1 MENNSKNAF
10 VRKSKT
16 DKWTEEEKEKLWRFH
31 LANGHLSCIQLAKTV
46 KGFFLNRTEEA
57 LIAMIYS
64 LKKERN
70 LPGHEVDDEIVW
82 ETGRPSLIKIHNL
95 SEKEVRMIVLEWYT
109 NGMFAYTLQDEEGR
123 NLEEILEVDSDT
135 SAELLEKALSL
146 ITALKESAD
155 EQTKKAIEALFREVK
170 YTDYINQE
178 TADYESEV
186 LAQNFD
192 KFGKNKR

>member
-1 MENNSKNAF
+1 MENSLKNAF

-16 DKWTEEEKEKLWRFH
+16 EKWTEEEKEKLWRFH
-31 LANGHLSCIQLAKTV
+31 LANKHLSCIQLAKTV

-57 LIAMIYS
+57 LIAMIYI

-70 LPGHEVDDEIVW
+70 LPGQEVDDEIVY

-109 NGMFAYTLQDEEGR
+109 NGMFADTLQDEQGR
-123 NLEEILEVDSDT
+123 DLEEILEVDSDT